1 MLVIPVLVV
10 LSLALAVIVVAALAL
25 VRRPALVIPGRVD
38 ARRPRR
44 RRATWRP
51 IGTVSS

>member
-1 MLVIPVLVV
+1 MLLAAALVV
-10 LSLALAVIVVAALAL
+10 LSLALAVVVVAALVL
-25 VRRPALVIPGRVD
+25 WRRPAIVVPHPAD

-51 IGTVSS
+51 VAAASS

>member
-1 MLVIPVLVV
+1 MLVIPLLVV
-10 LSLALAVIVVAALAL
+10 LSLALAVVVVATL
-25 VRRPALVIPGRVD
+25 VLWRRPALVVVRPAD

-51 IGTVSS
+51 VAAASS